1 MERFSWDFP
10 VRDDSPPPN
19 THPRIKAFFLLA
31 GLGASRKGFLLE
43 LGAYASPKTRWRRGS
58 GSLQTPGTTRLNE
71 DGEIRTPG
79 KGSDDPT
86 KAPTA

>member
-1 MERFSWDFP
+1 MTQH
-10 VRDDSPPPN
+10 PPN

-31 GLGASRKGFLLE
+31 GLGASRKGSPPE
-43 LGAYASPKTRWRRGS
+43 LGAGASPYDSLEEGS

-86 KAPTA
+86 RAPTA